1 MMPSP
6 DAPRSVAMATLIDIG
21 LGAAAGQARRGLGR
35 HHDGRRTQ
43 GQAKGGGKQDGTG
56 YRTDTSSRPG
66 TDPAPC
72 RHGSKL
78 TLTLIKI
85 HPFGCRGESP

>member
-6 DAPRSVAMATLIDIG
+6 DAPRSAAMATFIDIG
-21 LGAAAGQARRGLGR
+21 PGAAAGQARRGLGR
-35 HHDGRRTQ
+35 RHEGRRTE
-43 GQAKGGGKQDGTG
+43 GQAKGSGKQAGTEH
-56 YRTDTSSRPG
+56 RTGTFSRPG